1 MTTNPTT
8 VLLTDD
14 DGMPLGFID
23 PDQITAQATR
33 LAYDVAEH
41 AGDHE
46 LIADVLEAHLNEAG
60 TEVFGYVSTAAL
72 RILAE
77 HVLDPVLQV
86 TDRLHSTGHLGHDL
100 RAGLADA
107 ARNAR
112 ESLT

>member
-1 MTTNPTT
+1 MTTTPTY
-8 VLLTDD
+8 LLTDD
-14 DGMPLGFID
+14 NGLPLGFID
-23 PDQITAQATR
+23 PDQITSQATR

-41 AGDHE
+41 AGDPE
-46 LIADVLEAHLNEAG
+46 LIADVLEAHLTEAG
-60 TEVFGYVSTAAL
+60 TEAFGYVCTSAL

-77 HVLDPVLQV
+77 HVLDPALQV
-86 TDRLHSTGHLGHDL
+86 TDRLHATGHLGHDL